1 MALPASTAA
10 KAPGSPH
17 GSRRPPDQR
26 RQDEHEGDQADERVG
41 EDLQRGQE
49 CDEQDRDARD
59 RPEQRGARDDPAH
72 PVAGEGEDE
81 LRAPPSPTVTPIPIF
96 QARIGSRVSS
106 IAGPSTPNT
115 MPKSDGVSM
124 PKGIAVT
131 SVRPVVRINRSAS
144 HV

>member
-1 MALPASTAA
+1 MSKIATPAIDPSSAARGTIRRTQSPA
-10 KAPGSPH
+10 KARTSF
-17 GSRRPPDQR
+17 
-26 RQDEHEGDQADERVG
+26 
-41 EDLQRGQE
+41 
-49 CDEQDRDARD
+49 
-59 RPEQRGARDDPAH
+59 
-72 PVAGEGEDE
+72 VA
-81 LRAPPSPTVTPIPIF
+81 PMPTVTPIPIF